1 MKVNEMAKVISEF
14 NVGKYLVLKLD
25 EAVPNRKFAKY
36 KIGDALFNPVVM
48 YDATNC
54 IAIES
59 SESFKGKTVEFV

>member
-14 NVGKYLVLKLD
+14 NVGKYLILKLD

-54 IAIES
+54 IAVES
-59 SESFKGKTVEFV
+59 SESFKGKNVEFV